1 MPSKGLVTSPII
13 KVRNMRKGQEQ
24 PKAEAG
30 DSPVSRCMCPGLT
43 SASTVSPGAFTIQP
57 DHFP

>member
-30 DSPVSRCMCPGLT
+30 G
-43 SASTVSPGAFTIQP
+43 QP
-57 DHFP
+57 SL